1 MDNKMKKLLL
11 CKALMFLLILCFIQS
26 AYAADVKPTVAVMDF
41 ESVGSEEHLGK
52 AVAEIMRTDLISTG
66 EFRVLERSQLEK
78 ALSEQKLQKSGLI
91 DDKSV
96 VELGKLLGANFI
108 IIGSVVKMGT
118 AYTIN
123 ARMIDMKTGEATLG
137 RNVTGN
143 DLNLLANLSHTLLD
157 SLFGSSGKLKVSPIF
172 EEHFTDNIHGWL
184 LVNDQDKRFEIVNG
198 KYVIESKK
206 GGNWITSRKIPL
218 NQSADFKIN
227 MTVKKISGTDNYGFG
242 MSWGC
247 KDVNS
252 YYMFVIT
259 GSGYFIHERID
270 DSNSERILSKFE
282 DSINKGSGSSNV
294 LSLRKSGKHLE
305 FYINNKLVGKT
316 PFSPFFGDYIGCVV
330 YSGKETI
337 TIEFDDI
344 YVYGQ

>member
-1 MDNKMKKLLL
+1 MKKLLL
-11 CKALMFLLILCFIQS
+11 GKALMFLLISCFIQS

-66 EFRVLERSQLEK
+66 RFLVLERSQLDK
-78 ALSEQKLQKSGLI
+78 ALSEQKLQKSGI
-91 DDKSV
+91 IADKSV

-123 ARMIDMKTGEATLG
+123 SRMIDMKTGEATLG

-143 DLNLLANLSHTLLD
+143 DLNLLANLSHDLLE
-157 SLFGSSGKLKVSPIF
+157 SLFGSYSKLKLSPIF
-172 EEHFTDNIHGWL
+172 EEHFRDNIHGWY

-198 KYVIESKK
+198 QYIIESKR
-206 GGNWITSRKIPL
+206 GGNWITSRRIPL
-218 NQSADFKIN
+218 NQSADFKIH
-227 MTVKKISGTDNYGFG
+227 MTVQKISGTDDYGFG
-242 MSWGC
+242 MSWGG
-247 KDVNS
+247 KNLNN
-252 YYMFVIT
+252 YYMFVMT

-270 DSNSERILSKFE
+270 NSKPERILSKFE
-282 DSINKGSGSSNV
+282 DSINKGSGSSNA
-294 LSLRKSGKHLE
+294 LSLQKSGNHLE

-316 PFSPFFGDYIGCVV
+316 PFSPFFGDYLGCIV
-330 YSGKETI
+330 YSGNDAI
-337 TIEFDDI
+337 TVGFTDI
-344 YVYGQ
+344 YVYGK